1 MMKTTCTLL
10 AAMVLLIVNTQLAT
24 VHAQGT
30 VFTYQGQLNS
40 GGSNYTGVAE
50 IAPAL
55 WNAVSNGNQVGT
67 NNPTSVLVGVTN
79 GLFTIALD
87 FGSGPFTA
95 GAPRWLEFGV
105 RTTLDSFT
113 ILSPRQPVTAVP
125 YAITAGYVTTAGNA
139 ASFSG
144 SLAGDVTGT
153 QSATV
158 IAKVGGQTA
167 TSVATGSVAANA
179 ATSANTANTIV
190 MRDGSGNFT
199 ANAITAGSLSG
210 NGAGLT
216 SLSASN
222 LTGTVP
228 LTQLSGITS
237 NQLDPATWQFLVN
250 LARGPLPAPTGM
262 VLIPAGAFTMGDTLD
277 GESDAVPVTNVYVS
291 AFYMDTNLVSYA
303 LWTNIYSYAINH
315 GYTFVNAGAGK
326 AYNHP
331 VQSVNWYDCVAW
343 CNARS
348 QQAGLTPVYY
358 TDVGLTQIYTYG
370 EVTVYPNWSAKGYR
384 LPTEAEW
391 EKAARGGNG
400 QRFSWGNT
408 ISESQANYYAYP
420 NPPNSSGFAY
430 DLGPYSGFNTNFA
443 TGGFPY
449 TSPVGSFAPN
459 GYGLYDMVG
468 NAIEWCWDCYGT
480 PYAGGANPQGP
491 SGGVY
496 RVLRG
501 GSWSLNAN
509 LCRSAARFSNVPT
522 NSNNYPSFGFRSV
535 LPAGQ

>member
-1 MMKTTCTLL
+1 MVNEDAALL
-10 AAMVLLIVNTQLAT
+10 NRRVTHMTPAALFSRRLQ
-24 VHAQGT
+24 
-30 VFTYQGQLNS
+30 QLNS

-55 WNAVSNGNQVGT
+55 WDAASSGNQVGT

-87 FGSGPFTA
+87 FGSDPFTA

-105 RTTLDSFT
+105 RTTLVPFT

-139 ASFSG
+139 TSFSG
-144 SLAGDVTGT
+144 SLAGDVMGT

-158 IAKVGGQTA
+158 IAMVGGQTA
-167 TSVATGSVAANA
+167 TSVAAGVSAANT

-237 NQLDPATWQFLVN
+237 NQLDPATWQYLVN
-250 LARGPLPAPTGM
+250 LASGLPPAPSGM
-262 VLIPAGAFTMGDTLD
+262 ALIPAGTFTMGDTLD
-277 GESDAVPVTNVYVS
+277 GESDGIPTNVTVS
-291 AFYMDTNLVSYA
+291 GFYMDVNLVSYGQ
-303 LWTNIYSYAINH
+303 WTNVYAFATSH
-315 GYTFVNAGAGK
+315 GYNFMNAGAGK
-326 AYNHP
+326 YSAANQP
-331 VQSVNWYDCVAW
+331 VQTVDWFDCVKW
-343 CNARS
+343 SNARS
-348 QQAGLTPVYY
+348 QQAGLKPVYY
-358 TDVGLTQIYTYG
+358 TDAGFTQVFTNG
-370 EVTVYPNWSAKGYR
+370 DNGTTVYQNLTTNGYR

-391 EKAARGGNG
+391 EKAARGGLSG
-400 QRFSWGNT
+400 QRFPWGNS
-408 ISESQANYYAYP
+408 ISESQANYYGATASYT
-420 NPPNSSGFAY
+420 Y
-430 DLGPYSGFNTNFA
+430 DLGPNGYNAVGSV
-443 TGGFPY
+443 GGTSPA

-459 GYGLYDMVG
+459 GYGLYDMAG
-468 NAIEWCWDCYGT
+468 NVFEWCGDWYGT
-480 PYAGGANPQGP
+480 PYGQPTTNNPTGAGSA
-491 SGGVY
+491 SGY

-501 GSWSLNAN
+501 GGWNKLASSSRCAYRNYYGPSNAD
-509 LCRSAARFSNVPT
+509 AVI
-522 NSNNYPSFGFRSV
+522 GFRCVRV
-535 LPAGQ
+535 L